1 MNKAQQN
8 RYDSL
13 YQRHVNALRR
23 QGKSKTTVDSY
34 GRALRRITDY
44 FDRCPDRLTVDD
56 LKEHFGNL
64 VNSHSW
70 STVKVDR
77 NGLQFFYKHVLNKKW
92 LWVDIVKP
100 PEVKTLPDILT
111 PAEISRIIN
120 AAQEVRYRIFV
131 LTVYSMGL
139 RLGEAINLTVADID
153 AERRRVHIRCGKGR
167 KDRFVTLPDATLV
180 ALRQYWTTH
189 RHRRWL
195 FPSGKTPIEQHRAK
209 APMSRSGVQRSF
221 KAIAHSCN
229 IHKQVT
235 IHSLRHCY
243 GTHLVEE
250 GLNLRAIQ
258 RELGHASPKTT
269 ALYTQLTDKVQQD
282 ATRLI
287 NTMVGR
293 LSIASVGRAA

>member
-8 RYDSL
+8 RYQSL
-13 YQRHVNALRR
+13 YQRHINALRR

-34 GRALRRITDY
+34 GRALRRITEY

-92 LWVDIVKP
+92 LWVDIIKP

-111 PAEISRIIN
+111 PA
-120 AAQEVRYRIFV
+120 
-131 LTVYSMGL
+131 
-139 RLGEAINLTVADID
+139 D
-153 AERRRVHIRCGKGR
+153 
-167 KDRFVTLPDATLV
+167 
-180 ALRQYWTTH
+180 
-189 RHRRWL
+189 
-195 FPSGKTPIEQHRAK
+195 
-209 APMSRSGVQRSF
+209 
-221 KAIAHSCN
+221 
-229 IHKQVT
+229 
-235 IHSLRHCY
+235 
-243 GTHLVEE
+243 
-250 GLNLRAIQ
+250 
-258 RELGHASPKTT
+258 